1 MGKLTKQQQQILIVT
16 IALVLGGGYVYW
28 NYMLKPTLQR
38 IHVGNEKYNGLV
50 AKVETAE
57 RQSRRLPALQAE
69 VEKLRLE
76 LVSLEKQLPKDKD
89 IPNILR
95 ILTREA
101 LQENLEFSHL
111 IPKPTVHQTFFEII
125 PFDVQ
130 FTGTLQS
137 LARFL
142 ASLGQQDRIF
152 QAQNISLIPG
162 GGSVENQ
169 GFTRLNITL
178 TIQTYAYTG

>member
-1 MGKLTKQQQQILIVT
+1 MGKLTKQQQQILVLI
-16 IALVLGGGYVYW
+16 IAFVLGGGYTYW
-28 NYMLKPTLQR
+28 NYMLKPTLQK
-38 IHVGNEKYNGLV
+38 ISVNQEKYKDLT

-69 VEKLRLE
+69 VEKLRVE
-76 LVSLEKQLPKDKD
+76 LASLEKQLPKDKD

-101 LQENLEFSHL
+101 LQESMEFNRL
-111 IPKPTVHQTFFEII
+111 APKPIIRQTYFEII
-125 PFDVQ
+125 PFDLQ
-130 FTGTLQS
+130 FTGTLHS

-152 QAQNISLIPG
+152 QTQNISLVPG
-162 GGSVENQ
+162 GSSAESA
-169 GFTRLNITL
+169 GFTRLIITL